1 MRILIVSQKQSSR
14 RALKGL
20 EFLSSGMYL
29 KEKYK
34 SAELITGSYSHHTR
48 CSLLQLGTGWIWKD
62 LDLTLQ
68 PLWEPEAIL
77 LHDLRRSV
85 NLNLISG

>member
-62 LDLTLQ
+62 LELDSPTSLGT
-68 PLWEPEAIL
+68 
-77 LHDLRRSV
+77 
-85 NLNLISG
+85 